1 MKTSQVLLVCGFAFC
16 TVASAAFAASAPP
29 PIPAPQSVLP
39 PPTITLAEARA
50 IIDGAIAYARQHNAA
65 MAVMVVDTA
74 GDPIASERMD
84 GVSLT
89 YLQFAEGK
97 AFASAMLR
105 QTTEELSHLAK
116 DRPDRYF
123 GIMSMYPGKMYLVGG
138 GEPLIVNGVMVGAVG
153 VAALAQFEDEAAGRA
168 GMAAW
173 QRMRANRR

>member
-16 TVASAAFAASAPP
+16 TVASGAFAASAPP

-105 QTTEELSHLAK
+105 Q
-116 DRPDRYF
+116 
-123 GIMSMYPGKMYLVGG
+123 
-138 GEPLIVNGVMVGAVG
+138 
-153 VAALAQFEDEAAGRA
+153 
-168 GMAAW
+168 
-173 QRMRANRR
+173 